1 SEPPP
6 PDHPPGMALTAGIL
20 GLPNVGKTTVF
31 QAITGTEAGSRSN
44 NMFSTTAPVPGVV
57 QVPDPRLQR
66 ISDHIQTKRI
76 IPAQMHVTDI
86 PALVSGSSEGAG
98 MGVGFLGA
106 IKESDALLHVV
117 RCFKNDGVQHTSG
130 GIDPATDAEIVEM
143 ELTETDRAT
152 LKRNIER
159 VAKKA
164 RTGDKETKAQLAAFE
179 KALAALDGGTL
190 LRQAEFTDPE
200 RELLYPLFLMTIK
213 PVLFLANVGDDD
225 QDGQSEHVAAL
236 RAYADKTG
244 AEVAH
249 LCGDLEAEFAVMSEA
264 DAAQFM
270 ADFGFAESGLSRIIH
285 RTFDLLGLQT
295 FFTAG
300 EKETRAW
307 TIHKG
312 DTAPIGA
319 GVIHTD
325 FIKKFIRAEI
335 YQFDDLME
343 HKSEKAIRDAGKMRL
358 EGKEYV
364 LQDGD
369 VCHFLIAN

>member
-1 SEPPP
+1 
-6 PDHPPGMALTAGIL
+6 MALTAGIV

-31 QAITGTEAGSRSN
+31 QAITGAEAESRSIS
-44 NMFSTTAPVPGVV
+44 MFSTTKPVPGVV
-57 QVPDPRLQR
+57 AVPDPRLQK
-66 ISDHIQTKRI
+66 ISECIATKKI
-76 IPAQMHVTDI
+76 IPAQMQITDI

-98 MGVGFLGA
+98 MGTGFLGA

-117 RCFKNDGVQHTSG
+117 RCFKNDGVQHSSG

-143 ELTETDRAT
+143 ELAQTDRDT
-152 LKRNIER
+152 LKRNIDR

-164 RTGDKETKAQLAAFE
+164 RTGDKEMKTQLAAFE
-179 KALAALDGGTL
+179 KALAALDGGAL
-190 LRQAEFTDPE
+190 LRQAEFTEPE
-200 RELLYPLFLMTIK
+200 RLLLYPLFLMTIK

-225 QDGQSEHVAAL
+225 QEGQGDFVAAL
-236 RAYADKTG
+236 RGYAEQTG
-244 AEVAH
+244 AQVAH
-249 LCGDLEAEFAVMSEA
+249 LCGDLEAEFATMSA
-264 DAAQFM
+264 TDAAQFM
-270 ADFGFAESGLSRIIH
+270 ADLGFTESGLTRIIH
-285 RTFDLLGLQT
+285 STFDLLGLQT

-325 FIKKFIRAEI
+325 FTKKFIRAEV
-335 YQFDDLME
+335 YQFDDLMTLR
-343 HKSEKAIRDAGKMRL
+343 SEKAIRDAGKLRL

>member
-1 SEPPP
+1 
-6 PDHPPGMALTAGIL
+6 MTLTAGIV

-31 QAITGTEAGSRSN
+31 QAITGTEAQSRSI
-44 NMFSTTAPVPGVV
+44 NMFSTTAPVPGIVDL
-57 QVPDPRLQR
+57 PDPRLQQ
-66 ISDHIQTKRI
+66 ITDHIETKKI
-76 IPAQMHVTDI
+76 IPAQMHITDI

-117 RCFKNDGVQHTSG
+117 RCFKNDGVQHSG
-130 GIDPATDAEIVEM
+130 GSLDPATDAEIVEM
-143 ELTETDRAT
+143 ELTQTDCET
-152 LKRNIER
+152 LKRNITR
-159 VAKKA
+159 VGKRA
-164 RTGDKETKAQLAAFE
+164 RTGDKDMKAQVTAFE
-179 KALAALDGGTL
+179 KALAFLDDGTL
-190 LRQAEFTDPE
+190 LRQAEFTDTE
-200 RELLYPLFLMTIK
+200 RQLLQPLFLMTIK

-225 QDGQSEHVAAL
+225 QQGQGEHVQAL
-236 RAYADKTG
+236 RQYAEQTG

-249 LCGDLEAEFAVMSEA
+249 LCGDLEAEFATMDET

-270 ADFGFAESGLSRIIH
+270 DDFGFTESGLSRIIT

-307 TIHKG
+307 VIHKG
-312 DTAPIGA
+312 DVAPIAA

-325 FIKKFIRAEI
+325 FIKKFVRAEV
-335 YQFDDLME
+335 YQFSDLME
-343 HKSEKAIRDAGKMRL
+343 FKAEKAIRDAGKLRI
-358 EGKEYV
+358 EGKAYV

-369 VCHFLIAN
+369 ICHFLIAN

>member
-1 SEPPP
+1 
-6 PDHPPGMALTAGIL
+6 MALSAGIV
-20 GLPNVGKTTVF
+20 GLPNVGKTTIF
-31 QAITGTEAGSRSN
+31 QAITGNPAPTRST

-57 QVPDPRLQR
+57 NVPDDRLER
-66 ISDHIQTKRI
+66 IAQLIPTKRI
-76 IPAQMHVTDI
+76 VPAQMHVTDI

-98 MGVGFLGA
+98 MGIGFLGS
-106 IKESDALLHVV
+106 IKESDTLLHVV
-117 RCFKNDGVQHTSG
+117 RCFTNDSVQNSSG
-130 GIDPATDAEIVEM
+130 SIDPAGDAEIVEL
-143 ELTETDRAT
+143 ELAHADLQT
-152 LKRNIER
+152 LKRNAER

-164 RTGDKETKAQLAAFE
+164 KGADADAKAQLAAFE
-179 KALAALDGGTL
+179 KAIAAIDAGTL
-190 LRQAEFTDPE
+190 LRQTDFTAAE
-200 RELLYPLFLMTIK
+200 RKLLQPLFLMTVK

-225 QDGQSEHVAAL
+225 LAGRSEHVAAL
-236 RAYADKTG
+236 RGYAERTG
-244 AEVAH
+244 ALVAH
-249 LCGDLEAEFAVMSEA
+249 LCGDLEAEFAVMGPA
-264 DAAQFM
+264 DRAQFM

-312 DTAPIGA
+312 DTAPVGA

-325 FIKKFIRAEI
+325 FVKKFVRAEV
-335 YQFDDLME
+335 YQFDDLVAL
-343 HKSEKAIRDAGKMRL
+343 HSEKAIRDAGKLRL
-358 EGKEYV
+358 EGKDYV

>member
-1 SEPPP
+1 
-6 PDHPPGMALTAGIL
+6 MALSAGIV

-31 QAITGTEAGSRSN
+31 QAITGAVAPTRNS

-57 QVPDPRLQR
+57 NVPDERLER
-66 ISDHIQTKRI
+66 IAQFIPTKKI
-76 IPAQMHVTDI
+76 VPAQMHVTDI

-98 MGVGFLGA
+98 MGIGFLGA

-117 RCFKNDGVQHTSG
+117 RCFKNDSVQNSSG
-130 GIDPATDAEIVEM
+130 GIDPAGDAEIVEL
-143 ELTETDRAT
+143 ELAHADLTT
-152 LKRNIER
+152 LKRNAER

-164 RTGDKETKAQLAAFE
+164 KGADADAKLQLAAFE
-179 KALAALDGGTL
+179 KAIAAIDAGKL
-190 LRQAEFTDPE
+190 LRQTELTAAEKK
-200 RELLYPLFLMTIK
+200 LLQPLFLMTQK

-225 QDGQSEHVAAL
+225 PAGGSEHVQAL
-236 RAYADKTG
+236 KAYAERTG
-244 AEVAH
+244 ALASHV
-249 LCGDLEAEFAVMSEA
+249 CGDLEAEFAVMAPA
-264 DAAQFM
+264 DRAQFM
-270 ADFGFAESGLSRIIH
+270 ADFGFQESGLSRIIH

-312 DTAPIGA
+312 DTAPVGA

-325 FIKKFIRAEI
+325 FVKKFVRAEV
-335 YQFDDLME
+335 YQFDDLVAL
-343 HKSEKAIRDAGKMRL
+343 HSEKAIRDAGKLRL
-358 EGKEYV
+358 EGKDYL

>member
-1 SEPPP
+1 
-6 PDHPPGMALTAGIL
+6 MALSAGIV

-31 QAITGTEAGSRSN
+31 QAITGAPAPSRSS

-57 QVPDPRLQR
+57 NVPDERLER
-66 ISDHIQTKRI
+66 IAQWIPTKKI
-76 IPAQMHVTDI
+76 VPAQMHVTDI

-98 MGVGFLGA
+98 MGIGFLGA
-106 IKESDALLHVV
+106 IKESDALLHIV
-117 RCFKNDGVQHTSG
+117 RCFKNDGVQNSSG
-130 GIDPATDAEIVEM
+130 GIDPAGDAEIVEL
-143 ELTETDRAT
+143 ELAHADLTT
-152 LKRNIER
+152 LKRNAER

-164 RTGDKETKAQLAAFE
+164 KGGDAESKLQLALFE
-179 KALAALDGGTL
+179 KCMAAIDGGKL
-190 LRQAEFTDPE
+190 LRQTEFTPAE
-200 RELLYPLFLMTIK
+200 KKMLQPLFLMTVK

-225 QDGQSEHVAAL
+225 LGGESEHVKAL
-236 RAYADKTG
+236 KAYAERTG
-244 AEVAH
+244 ALASHV
-249 LCGDLEAEFAVMSEA
+249 CGDLEAEFAVMGPA
-264 DAAQFM
+264 DRAQFM

-307 TIHKG
+307 VIHKG

-325 FIKKFIRAEI
+325 FVKKFVRAEV
-335 YQFDDLME
+335 YQFADLMTL
-343 HKSEKAIRDAGKMRL
+343 HNEKAIRDAGKLRL
-358 EGKEYV
+358 EGKDYV

-369 VCHFLIAN
+369 ICHFLIAN

>member
-1 SEPPP
+1 MGLS
-6 PDHPPGMALTAGIL
+6 AGIV

-31 QAITGTEAGSRSN
+31 QALTMQEASDRSP
-44 NMFSTTAPVPGVV
+44 NMFSTIAPVPGKVDI
-57 QVPDPRLQR
+57 PDPRLAK
-66 ISDHIQTKRI
+66 ISQCIETKKI
-76 IPAQMHVTDI
+76 IPAQMQVTDI
-86 PALVSGSSEGAG
+86 PALVSGASDGAG
-98 MGVGFLGA
+98 MGTGFLGS

-117 RCFKNDGVQHTSG
+117 RCFENSSVHNPSG
-130 GIDPATDAEIVEM
+130 SVDPAGDAEIVEL
-143 ELTETDRAT
+143 ELAQTDLQT

-159 VAKKA
+159 VGKRA
-164 RTGDKETKAQLAAFE
+164 RTGDKESKEALACYE
-179 KALAALDGGTL
+179 KAVAALEQDTM
-190 LRQAEFTDPE
+190 LRQVEFTDAE
-200 RELLYPLFLMTIK
+200 KKLLYPLFLLTSK

-225 QDGQSEHVAAL
+225 LDGQSKHVNAL
-236 RAYADKTG
+236 REYAEKTG

-249 LCGDLEAEFAVMSEA
+249 LCGDLEAEFAVMDDA
-264 DAAQFM
+264 DREQFM
-270 ADFGFAESGLSRIIH
+270 DDFGFKESGLSRVIH

-295 FFTAG
+295 YFTAG

-307 TIHKG
+307 VIRKG

-325 FIKKFIRAEI
+325 FVKKFVRAEV

-343 HKSEKAIRDAGKMRL
+343 LRTEKAIKDKGKMRL
-358 EGKEYV
+358 EGKDYV

>member
-1 SEPPP
+1 MTFAR
-6 PDHPPGMALTAGIL
+6 MAVTAGIV

-31 QAITGTEAGSRSN
+31 QAITGAPAESRSS
-44 NMFSTTAPVPGVV
+44 NMFSTTAPLPGVV
-57 QVPDPRLQR
+57 EVPDPRLQG
-66 ISDHIQTKRI
+66 IAEHIETKKI
-76 IPAQMHVTDI
+76 IAAQMQVTDI

-98 MGVGFLGA
+98 MGTGFLGA

-117 RCFKNDGVQHTSG
+117 RCFENDGVQHSGG

-143 ELTETDRAT
+143 ELAQTDRET
-152 LKRNIER
+152 LQRNVER

-179 KALAALDGGTL
+179 KALGALDGGAL
-190 LRQAEFTDPE
+190 LRQTEFTEQE
-200 RELLYPLFLMTIK
+200 RELLYPLFLMTVK

-225 QDGQSEHVAAL
+225 QNGESDHVAAL
-236 RAYADKTG
+236 RGYAEKTG
-244 AEVAH
+244 AQVAH
-249 LCGDLEAEFAVMSEA
+249 LCGDLEAEFATMSAE

-270 ADFGFAESGLSRIIH
+270 ADFGFTESGLSRIIH
-285 RTFDLLGLQT
+285 STFDLLGLQT

-300 EKETRAW
+300 EKEIRAW
-307 TIHKG
+307 VIHKG

-325 FIKKFIRAEI
+325 FVKKFIRAEV
-335 YQFDDLME
+335 YQYDELME
-343 HKSEKAIRDAGKMRL
+343 LKAEKAIRDAGRLRL

-364 LQDGD
+364 LRDGD